1 MERLQRKNPRKVLR
15 ALAVLVTAGTMLVQ
29 STFPWVWGS
38 SPVSREIWA
47 LFDFILAIGIITGI
61 IVMGSLFYVV
71 LRFRDRPTR
80 TAGN

>member
-1 MERLQRKNPRKVLR
+1 LERLQRKNPWKNPR
-15 ALAVLVTAGTMLVQ
+15 ALAVPATVGTLLAQ
-29 STFPWVWGS
+29 SVIPRVWGS